1 MSSKNV
7 LILGATGLVGVYT
20 AVTLKAKGYSVYAAA
35 HRSNDNGFF
44 ADFGIPYYSF
54 DISDSKSFE
63 ILPKDVDVILDFA
76 GAMPARM
83 QGYNPYAYTDSIITG
98 TLNVLEYMRAIGC
111 KRIIFTHSIAD
122 IVDRFGSTEALSA
135 DLDMHFPLTGD
146 HSVYSISKNTAVS
159 LLKHYQAQWGFETF
173 ILRLPTIYAYQ
184 PNPYIYINGE
194 RKWFGF
200 RFLIEEAIKGNTL
213 QIWGDPKSEKEMVY
227 VLDFVQLTECCVRT
241 HRNGGIYNV
250 GSGFPISIEEQIH
263 LIADTF
269 NTTKK
274 SEIIYCPEKPSS
286 PQFVLDIENARQEIG
301 YAPKYDFKLFLNEF
315 KKDLENEPFAKL
327 WGKRSDFN

>member
-1 MSSKNV
+1 MKDKKV

-20 AVTLKAKGYSVYAAA
+20 AVTLKAKGYTVYAAA

-44 ADFGIPYYSF
+44 ADYNIPYYSF
-54 DISDSKSFE
+54 DVSDSHSFE
-63 ILPKDVDVILDFA
+63 SLPKEVDVVLDFA

-83 QGYNPYAYTDSIITG
+83 KGYNPYAYVDSIITG
-98 TLNVLEYMRAIGC
+98 TLNVLEYMRSIGC
-111 KRIIFTHSIAD
+111 KRVVFTHSIAD
-122 IVDRFGSTEALSA
+122 IVDRFGSTKPLSA

-159 LLKHYQAQWGFETF
+159 LLRHYQAQWNFETF

-184 PNPYIYINGE
+184 PNPYVYINGE

-200 RFLIEEAIKGNTL
+200 RYIIEEAIKGNTL

-227 VLDFVQLTECCVRT
+227 VLDFVHMVECCIRT
-241 HRNGGIYNV
+241 DHQGGVYNV
-250 GSGFPISIEEQIH
+250 GSGFSISIEQQIR

-269 NTTKK
+269 NKTNK
-274 SEIIYCPEKPSS
+274 SEIIYCPNKPSS
-286 PQFVLDIENARQEIG
+286 PQFILDIENAKNELG
-301 YAPKYDFKLFLNEF
+301 YIPKYDFKRFLQEF